1 MQTLEEIKQKVRTK
15 RKQKVSVANPADQEV
30 LFAIKYALE
39 QDFCTFLLVGDS
51 EKIRS
56 AASDIALELDPRYI
70 NIEDVKGESEI
81 ARVAVSA
88 VHNRKAD
95 ILMKG
100 NIATKSLLRAVL
112 HKEYGLRS
120 GQVLSHVALFEIPG
134 QDRLFFLTD
143 AAMNIEP
150 DLKVKAQIIQNAV
163 KVARG
168 IGYQRP
174 RVAILAP
181 VEVVNEE
188 MQSTIDAAI
197 LTQMQVRG
205 QITGCTVDGPLA
217 FDNAVSSEAAN
228 HKNIQSEV
236 AGRADILMVP
246 SIEVGNTL
254 YKSFVYF
261 AEAKV
266 AAVVSGAKAPIVLTS
281 RADSAESKLNSL
293 ALALLSSTTF
303 EEEN

>member
-1 MQTLEEIKQKVRTK
+1 MQTLEEIKQKVRKK

-30 LFAIKYALE
+30 LLAIKYALE

-56 AASDIALELDPRYI
+56 AANDIALELDPHYI
-70 NIEDVKGESEI
+70 TIEDVKDENAI

-88 VHNRKAD
+88 VQNRKAD

-100 NIATKSLLRAVL
+100 NITTKSLLRAVL

-134 QDRLFFLTD
+134 QERLLFLTD
-143 AAMNIEP
+143 AAMNIDP
-150 DLKVKAQIIQNAV
+150 NLKEKTQIIQNAV
-163 KVARG
+163 KVAKG
-168 IGYQRP
+168 IGYQCP

-217 FDNAVSSEAAN
+217 FDNAVSPVAAK
-228 HKNIQSEV
+228 HKNIQSDV
-236 AGRADILMVP
+236 AGKADILLVP
-246 SIEVGNTL
+246 SIEVGNAL

-261 AEAKV
+261 AKAKV

-281 RADSAESKLNSL
+281 RSDSAESKLNSL